1 MMLRLPLGP
10 VMVDVEGLVLTA
22 EERLRLAHPL
32 VGGVILFSR
41 NFESLAQLRTL
52 TGAIHALRDPALPI
66 AVDHEGGRVQRF
78 RDGFT
83 RLPPMRAL
91 GAIYQRDS
99 AAGLR
104 AAEAT
109 GYVLAAELLAAG
121 VDFSFTPVLDVD
133 FGASSIIGDRAF
145 AADPQAIADLAG
157 GLIAG
162 MAQAGMASVGKHFP
176 GHGYVPADSHV
187 AIPVDE
193 REFDA
198 IAAADLVPYRTLI
211 AKGLDGIMPAHV
223 IYPRVDA
230 SPAGFSALWLR
241 TILRRQLGF
250 DGVIFSDDLSMEG
263 ASVAGGMTDRAQAA
277 LEAGCDM
284 VLVCNAPTAAEG
296 LLRELKAAP
305 PESRR
310 IERMRGRFVGAL
322 DADRQYASALQIF
335 KDALA

>member
-1 MMLRLPLGP
+1 MLRLPLGP
-10 VMVDVEGLVLTA
+10 VMVDVEGLVLTT
-22 EERLRLAHPL
+22 EERERLAHPL

-41 NFESLAQLRTL
+41 NFVSPAQLCAL
-52 TGAIHALRDPALPI
+52 TATIHALRDPALPI

-99 AAGLR
+99 AAGLL

-133 FGASSIIGDRAF
+133 FGSSSIIGDRAF

-157 GLIAG
+157 ALIAG

-211 AKGLDGIMPAHV
+211 EKGLDGIMPAHV

-230 SPAGFSALWLR
+230 KPAGFSAHWLQAV
-241 TILRRQLGF
+241 LRQQLGF

-284 VLVCNAPTAAEG
+284 VLVCNAPAAADG
-296 LLRELKAAP
+296 LLRELSAAP

-310 IERMRGRFVGAL
+310 LERMRGRPAGAL
-322 DADRQYASALQIF
+322 AADPQYASALRTF
-335 KDALA
+335 NDALA